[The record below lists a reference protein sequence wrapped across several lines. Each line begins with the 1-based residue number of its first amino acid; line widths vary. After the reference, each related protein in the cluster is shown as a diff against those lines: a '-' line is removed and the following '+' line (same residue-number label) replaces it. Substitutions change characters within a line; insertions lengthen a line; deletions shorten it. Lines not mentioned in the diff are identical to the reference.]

1 MDKAYKKFYE
11 VGNNAYYSLVADD
24 DNFIATETFIKVGTT
39 KISKKPITITQGLKL
54 LKLSIP
60 LVVLFSKILEL
71 KVTGSMQ
78 DIPTYEKLTS
88 KEITELIKYY
98 YKASTE
104 SAINDVEV
112 WYNDKL
118 EEIKEMTNKT
128 DEERKSLKRIY
139 KERKDL
145 EIQKLK
151 AKSVTGI
158 EIRKPNYGLMPV
170 IDKMLDNKINFL
182 YSEDITGFVTEHYL
196 YEFDVFGTLTI
207 YRVTTVKNVIKSID
221 TFIYNIDVINE
232 YMNFLE
238 KEGK

>member
-39 KISKKPITITQGLKL
+39 KISKKPITLTQGLKL

-112 WYNDKL
+112 WYNDML
-118 EEIKEMTNKT
+118 EEIKEMPNKT
-128 DEERKSLKRIY
+128 DEERKNLKRIY

-145 EIQKLK
+145 EIQRLK
-151 AKSVTGI
+151 
-158 EIRKPNYGLMPV
+158 
-170 IDKMLDNKINFL
+170 
-182 YSEDITGFVTEHYL
+182 
-196 YEFDVFGTLTI
+196 
-207 YRVTTVKNVIKSID
+207 
-221 TFIYNIDVINE
+221 
-232 YMNFLE
+232 
-238 KEGK
+238 